1 MSDAAASAVAPAT
14 AAKAGGSAPAPA
26 SAGKLDY
33 LVNQLEDLKAK
44 GLYTNIR
51 TLDSAQGAW
60 LEIEG
65 RRVLNF
71 CSNNYLGLAND
82 PELVQAAKEAMD
94 RYGVGPGAVRTI
106 AGTLRIHKEL
116 ERRLADFK
124 GVDDTIVLQSGFTA
138 NAGAIPALVGPG
150 DAIISDALNHASII
164 DGVRLAGKADRYV
177 YEHCAMDSLEE
188 QLKAASGKGY
198 RAMLIITDGVFSM
211 DGDIAPLDKIAE
223 LAERYG
229 AITMVDDA
237 HGEGVIGR
245 GGRGAVDHFGLHG
258 VFDIEVGTMSKA
270 FGVMGGYV
278 AAKQP
283 IVDWLRQRAR
293 PFLFSSALT
302 VPDTAACLK
311 AVDILERST
320 ERVDRL
326 WDNAAYFQDRM
337 RDLGFDLGVT
347 QTPISPVIL
356 GDEQLAQAFSRR
368 LFEEGVFGTAI
379 AFPTVPLGRARIRV
393 MISAAHS
400 EADLE
405 VGIAAFVKVGRELGV
420 IG

>member
-1 MSDAAASAVAPAT
+1 MST
-14 AAKAGGSAPAPA
+14 AAPRT
-26 SAGKLDY
+26 AGKLDY
-33 LVNQLEDLKAK
+33 LVAQLDDLKAK
-44 GLYTNIR
+44 GLYTTIR

-82 PELVQAAKEAMD
+82 PELVAAAGAAMD

-106 AGTLRIHKEL
+106 AGTVRIHTDL
-116 ERRLADFK
+116 ERRLAQFK

-138 NAGAIPALVGPG
+138 NAGAIPALVGAG

-177 YEHCAMDSLEE
+177 YEHCDMDSLEE

-198 RAMLIITDGVFSM
+198 RAILIITDGVFSM
-211 DGDIAPLDKIAE
+211 DGDIAPLDRIAE

-237 HGEGVIGR
+237 HGEGVLGR

-302 VPDTAACLK
+302 IPDTAACLK
-311 AVDILERST
+311 AVDILEAST

-326 WDNAAYFQDRM
+326 WSNARYFQARM
-337 RDLGFDLGVT
+337 RALGFDLGVT

-356 GDEQLAQAFSRR
+356 GDAPVAQAFSRR
-368 LFEEGVFGTAI
+368 LFEEGIFGTAI
-379 AFPTVPLGRARIRV
+379 AFPTVPLGKARIRV

-400 EADLE
+400 EADLDL
-405 VGIAAFVKVGRELGV
+405 GIQTFTKVGRELGV
-420 IG
+420 IGQA

>member
-1 MSDAAASAVAPAT
+1 MTTPT
-14 AAKAGGSAPAPA
+14 T
-26 SAGKLDY
+26 AGKLDY
-33 LVNQLEDLKAK
+33 LIDQVQELKDK
-44 GLYTNIR
+44 GLFTTIR

-71 CSNNYLGLAND
+71 CSNNYLGFAND
-82 PELVQAAKEAMD
+82 PELVQAAKAAMD

-106 AGTLRIHKEL
+106 AGTVRIHTEL
-116 ERRLADFK
+116 ERRLAEFK

-138 NAGAIPALVGPG
+138 NSGAIPALVGKG

-177 YEHCAMDSLEE
+177 YDHVDMASLEA
-188 QLKAASGKGY
+188 QLEVASTKGF

-211 DGDIAPLDKIAE
+211 DGDIAPLDEIAA
-223 LAERYG
+223 LADRYG

-302 VPDTAACLK
+302 IPDTAACLQ

-326 WDNAAYFQDRM
+326 WDNARYFQGRM
-337 RDLGFDLGVT
+337 RELGFDLGVT
-347 QTPISPVIL
+347 MTPISPVIL
-356 GDEQLAQAFSRR
+356 GDEKVAQAFSKR

-379 AFPTVPLGRARIRV
+379 AFPTVPLGKARIRV
-393 MISAAHS
+393 MISAAHAR
-400 EADLE
+400 EDLDF
-405 VGIAAFVKVGRELGV
+405 GIERFERVGRELGV

>member
-1 MSDAAASAVAPAT
+1 MTSEQSP
-14 AAKAGGSAPAPA
+14 
-26 SAGKLDY
+26 GKLDY
-33 LVNQLEDLKAK
+33 LVEQLDELRDK
-44 GLYTNIR
+44 GLYTTIR
-51 TLDSAQGAW
+51 TLDSPQGAW

-71 CSNNYLGLAND
+71 CSNNYLGFASD
-82 PELVQAAKEAMD
+82 PELIEAAKSAMD

-106 AGTLRIHKEL
+106 AGTLGIHIEL
-116 ERRLADFK
+116 ERRLAEFK

-138 NAGAIPALVGPG
+138 NSGAIPALVGKG

-177 YEHCAMDSLEE
+177 YQHVDMDSLEE
-188 QLKAASGKGY
+188 QLKAASAKDY
-198 RAMLIITDGVFSM
+198 RAILIITDGVFSM
-211 DGDIAPLDKIAE
+211 DGDIAPLDRIAE

-293 PFLFSSALT
+293 PFLFSSALS

-320 ERVDRL
+320 ERVDKL
-326 WDNAAYFQDRM
+326 WENARYFQGRM
-337 RDLGFDLGVT
+337 RELGFDLGVT
-347 QTPISPVIL
+347 ETPISPVIL
-356 GDEQLAQAFSRR
+356 GEEKLAQAFSRR

-379 AFPTVPLGRARIRV
+379 AFPTVPMGTARIRV

-400 EADLE
+400 MEDLDF
-405 VGIAAFVKVGRELGV
+405 GIDHFAHVGRELGV
-420 IG
+420 ID

>member
-1 MSDAAASAVAPAT
+1 MSSATVRT
-14 AAKAGGSAPAPA
+14 
-26 SAGKLDY
+26 AGKLDY
-33 LVNQLEDLKAK
+33 LVDQLADLKAK
-44 GLYTNIR
+44 GLYTTIR

-82 PELVQAAKEAMD
+82 PLLVAAAKEAMD

-106 AGTLRIHKEL
+106 AGTVRIHTDL
-116 ERRLADFK
+116 ERRLAQFK

-138 NAGAIPALVGPG
+138 NTGAIAALVGPG

-177 YEHCAMDSLEE
+177 YEHCDMDSLEE
-188 QLKAASGKGY
+188 QLKVAAGKGY

-211 DGDIAPLDKIAE
+211 DGDIAPLDRIAE

-302 VPDTAACLK
+302 IPDTAACLK
-311 AVDILERST
+311 AVDILEGST

-326 WDNAAYFQDRM
+326 WANARYFQARM
-337 RDLGFDLGVT
+337 KSLGFNLGVT

-356 GDEQLAQAFSRR
+356 GEAQVAQAFSRR
-368 LFEEGVFGTAI
+368 LFEEGIFGTAI
-379 AFPTVPLGRARIRV
+379 AFPTVPLGKARIRV

-400 EADLE
+400 EADLD
-405 VGIAAFVKVGRELGV
+405 VGIATFAKVGRELGV
-420 IG
+420 VG

>member
-1 MSDAAASAVAPAT
+1 MTTSTTV
-14 AAKAGGSAPAPA
+14 
-26 SAGKLDY
+26 GKLDY
-33 LVNQLEDLKAK
+33 LVEQVQELKDK
-44 GLYTNIR
+44 GLFTTIR

-71 CSNNYLGLAND
+71 CSNNYLGFAND
-82 PELVQAAKEAMD
+82 PELVEAAKAAMD

-106 AGTLRIHKEL
+106 AGTIRIHTEL
-116 ERRLADFK
+116 ERRLAEFK
-124 GVDDTIVLQSGFTA
+124 GVDDTIVLQSGFAA
-138 NAGAIPALVGPG
+138 NSGAIPALVGKG

-177 YEHCAMDSLEE
+177 YDHVDMASLEE
-188 QLKAASGKGY
+188 QLKVASTKGY

-211 DGDIAPLDKIAE
+211 DGDIAPLDAIAA

-302 VPDTAACLK
+302 IPDTAACLK

-326 WDNAAYFQDRM
+326 WDNARYFQGRM
-337 RDLGFDLGVT
+337 RELGFDLGVT
-347 QTPISPVIL
+347 MTPISPVIL
-356 GDEQLAQAFSRR
+356 GDEKVAQAFSKR

-379 AFPTVPLGRARIRV
+379 AFPTVPLGKARIRV
-393 MISAAHS
+393 MISAAHAR
-400 EADLE
+400 EDLDY
-405 VGIAAFVKVGRELGV
+405 GIERFERVGRELGV
-420 IG
+420 IA

>member
-1 MSDAAASAVAPAT
+1 MSSATVRT
-14 AAKAGGSAPAPA
+14 
-26 SAGKLDY
+26 AGKLDY
-33 LVNQLEDLKAK
+33 LVDQLADLKAK
-44 GLYTNIR
+44 GLYTTIR

-82 PELVQAAKEAMD
+82 PLLVTAAKEAMD

-106 AGTLRIHKEL
+106 AGTVRIHTDL
-116 ERRLADFK
+116 ERRLAQFK

-138 NAGAIPALVGPG
+138 NTGAIAALVGPG

-177 YEHCAMDSLEE
+177 YEHCDMDSLEE
-188 QLKAASGKGY
+188 QLKVASGKGY

-211 DGDIAPLDKIAE
+211 DGDIAPLDRIAE

-302 VPDTAACLK
+302 IPDTAACLK
-311 AVDILERST
+311 AVDILEGST

-326 WDNAAYFQDRM
+326 WANARYFQARM
-337 RDLGFDLGVT
+337 KSLGFNLGVT

-356 GDEQLAQAFSRR
+356 GEAQVAQAFSRR
-368 LFEEGVFGTAI
+368 LFEEGIFGTAI
-379 AFPTVPLGRARIRV
+379 AFPTVPLGKARIRV

-400 EADLE
+400 EADLD
-405 VGIAAFVKVGRELGV
+405 VGIATFAKVGRELGV
-420 IG
+420 VG

>member
-1 MSDAAASAVAPAT
+1 MNSAT
-14 AAKAGGSAPAPA
+14 TRTS
-26 SAGKLDY
+26 SKLDY
-33 LVNQLEDLKAK
+33 LVDQLADLKAK
-44 GLYTNIR
+44 GLYTTIR

-82 PELVQAAKEAMD
+82 PLLIAAAKEAMD

-106 AGTLRIHKEL
+106 AGTVRIHRDL
-116 ERRLADFK
+116 ESRLAAFK

-138 NAGAIPALVGPG
+138 NTGAIAALVGPG

-177 YEHCAMDSLEE
+177 YEHCNMDSLEE
-188 QLKAASGKGY
+188 QLKVASGKGY

-211 DGDIAPLDKIAE
+211 DGDIAPLDRIAE

-302 VPDTAACLK
+302 IPDTAACLK
-311 AVDILERST
+311 AVDILEQST

-326 WDNAAYFQDRM
+326 WANARYFQSRM
-337 RDLGFDLGVT
+337 KSLSFNLGVT

-356 GDEQLAQAFSRR
+356 GDEQVAQAFSRR

-379 AFPTVPLGRARIRV
+379 AFPTVPLGKARIRV

-400 EADLE
+400 EPDLD
-405 VGIAAFVKVGRELGV
+405 VGIATFAKVGRELGV

>member
-1 MSDAAASAVAPAT
+1 MSSATVRT
-14 AAKAGGSAPAPA
+14 
-26 SAGKLDY
+26 AGKLDY
-33 LVNQLEDLKAK
+33 LVDQLADLKAK
-44 GLYTNIR
+44 GLYTTIR

-82 PELVQAAKEAMD
+82 PLLVAAAKEAMD

-106 AGTLRIHKEL
+106 AGTVRIHTDL
-116 ERRLADFK
+116 ERRLAQFK

-138 NAGAIPALVGPG
+138 NTGAIAALVGPG

-177 YEHCAMDSLEE
+177 YEHCDMDSLEE
-188 QLKAASGKGY
+188 QLKVASGKGY

-211 DGDIAPLDKIAE
+211 DGDIAPLDRIAE

-302 VPDTAACLK
+302 IPDTAACLK
-311 AVDILERST
+311 AVDILEGST

-326 WDNAAYFQDRM
+326 WANARYFQARM
-337 RDLGFDLGVT
+337 KSLGFNLGVT

-356 GDEQLAQAFSRR
+356 GEAQVAQAFSRR
-368 LFEEGVFGTAI
+368 LFEEGIFGTAI
-379 AFPTVPLGRARIRV
+379 AFPTVPLGKARIRV

-400 EADLE
+400 ESDLD
-405 VGIAAFVKVGRELGV
+405 VGIATFAKVGRELGV
-420 IG
+420 VG